1 MDQAKGKPANP
12 AKNSA
17 SRVHRKTSRGRA
29 QWLAQGA
36 ELIRLERHPIN
47 VESPN
52 DLRNLIDELLQGCLV
67 QDTLPNSLKLL
78 APESSSVAQALD
90 QMIGG
95 TGEAMKAQHA
105 ATNNTRT
112 ISYELQEASLQSWPT
127 EKKQTN
133 INSGRQSL

>member
-17 SRVHRKTSRGRA
+17 TRVHRKTSRGRS
-29 QWLAQGA
+29 QCLGQGA

-52 DLRNLIDELLQGCLV
+52 DLRNLINGLLQGCLV

-78 APESSSVAQALD
+78 APEPSSVAQALD
-90 QMIGG
+90 QKIGG
-95 TGEAMKAQHA
+95 TGKAMKAQQA
-105 ATNNTRT
+105 K
-112 ISYELQEASLQSWPT
+112 LQSWPT
-127 EKKQTN
+127 AKKQTN

>member
-1 MDQAKGKPANP
+1 MP
-12 AKNSA
+12 
-17 SRVHRKTSRGRA
+17 
-29 QWLAQGA
+29 
-36 ELIRLERHPIN
+36 
-47 VESPN
+47 
-52 DLRNLIDELLQGCLV
+52 V

-90 QMIGG
+90 QKIGG

-112 ISYELQEASLQSWPT
+112 ISCELKEASLQSWPT

-133 INSGRQSL
+133 MNSGRHSL